1 MRDNLVTG
9 MEKIVVGASSEEEY
23 QHLTLRFS
31 CKHIGF
37 PEPLIESHKHRGYR
51 SVHFSNSYRGYFR
64 GCILM
69 LIVSGNPILKSLL
82 QHH

>member
-9 MEKIVVGASSEEEY
+9 MEKAVVGASSEEEY
-23 QHLTLRFS
+23 QHLTLQSQDPECFS

-37 PEPLIESHKHRGYR
+37 PEPLIESHRHRGYR
-51 SVHFSNSYRGYFR
+51 SVHFSNSYRGCFR

-69 LIVSGNPILKSLL
+69 LIVSGNPF
-82 QHH
+82 H